1 MSTINRIF
9 ETFKQYNLVKTFLLT
24 LILTVVFLYL
34 LSWPGCL
41 LAAVIGGFF
50 TLRYSRAAIMGFLAG
65 LSAWGILV
73 GIHAA
78 FGGIAVLELFGAIA
92 GLTGMGEILAVII
105 VLIGG
110 LLGLSGSL
118 LGNAIFALIEP
129 YVSKSGETTK

>member
-1 MSTINRIF
+1 M
-9 ETFKQYNLVKTFLLT
+9 KTFLLT

-41 LAAVIGGFF
+41 LAAAIGGFF

-65 LSAWGILV
+65 LTAWGILV

-92 GLTGMGEILAVII
+92 GLTGMGEILVVII

-110 LLGLSGSL
+110 LLGLAGSL
-118 LGNAIFALIEP
+118 LGNAIFTLIEP
-129 YVSKSGETTK
+129 YVSKSVETTE